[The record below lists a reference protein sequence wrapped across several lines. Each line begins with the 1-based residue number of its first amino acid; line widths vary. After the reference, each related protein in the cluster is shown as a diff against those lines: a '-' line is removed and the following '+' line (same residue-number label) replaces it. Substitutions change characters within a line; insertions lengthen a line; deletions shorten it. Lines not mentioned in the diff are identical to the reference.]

1 MNDEV
6 IALYDYQANDAEE
19 LSIKKNE
26 VLSLLDSDNNWWKV
40 CFSYVYRLFTCQIIL
55 VNIL

>member
-40 CFSYVYRLFTCQIIL
+40 CFSCLY
-55 VNIL
+55 

>member
-40 CFSYVYRLFTCQIIL
+40 CFSYVY
-55 VNIL
+55 